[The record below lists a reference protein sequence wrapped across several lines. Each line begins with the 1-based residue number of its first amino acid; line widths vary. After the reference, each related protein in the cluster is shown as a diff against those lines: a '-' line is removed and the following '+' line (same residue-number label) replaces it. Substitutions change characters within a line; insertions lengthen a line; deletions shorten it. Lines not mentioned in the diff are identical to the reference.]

1 MSALQI
7 VVLVVV
13 GVIAVAYLFGL
24 SPEPVRGRRPQAIL
38 RRRSKWRRWL
48 PIVPLLAAV
57 ACLILAFTGFRFS
70 FQETAPTI
78 MLVIDVSNSMKETD
92 VAPNRLAAAEQ
103 AALAFLDQLPADFHV
118 GLATFAGEAT
128 LTVPPTEDREAV
140 IDALGSLTTSGG
152 TVIGDGLA
160 VALDAIEGDREAG
173 EVPAAVLLLSD
184 GRDTGSVVAP
194 TDAAERARS
203 MAVPV
208 FTVVE
213 GQVDAT
219 GGGGGANTETLEA
232 IAATSKGDTFTAE
245 TSDELTRVYENI
257 GTELSV
263 ELDVSR
269 FSTPLV
275 IAAIALVFVA
285 GFMLVLAPR

>member
-13 GVIAVAYLFGL
+13 GIVVVAYLFGL
-24 SPEPVRGRRPQAIL
+24 SPEPAHGRRPHAIL

-48 PIVPLLAAV
+48 PIVPLLAAI
-57 ACLILAFTGFRFS
+57 ACLVLAFTGFRFS
-70 FQETAPTI
+70 FQETSPAI
-78 MLVIDVSNSMKETD
+78 VLVMDVSNSMNATD
-92 VAPNRLAAAEQ
+92 VAPNRLAAAEA

-118 GLATFAGEAT
+118 GLATFAGDAN
-128 LTVPPTEDREAV
+128 LIAPPTEDREAV

-152 TVIGDGLA
+152 TVIGDGLT

-173 EVPAAVLLLSD
+173 DVPAAVLLLSD

-194 TDAAERARS
+194 ADAAERARS

-208 FTVVE
+208 FTVV
-213 GQVDAT
+213 V
-219 GGGGGANTETLEA
+219 GGGANVEALQA
-232 IAATSKGDTFTAE
+232 IAAISHGDTFPAE
-245 TSDELTRVYENI
+245 TASELTRVYENL
-257 GTELSV
+257 GSELSV
-263 ELDVSR
+263 QLDVSR

-275 IAAIALVFVA
+275 IAAIVLALVA
-285 GFMLVLAPR
+285 GFMLVLTPR